1 MGTTVPWPFAATL
14 TQVKAEGPATLKNRP
29 NATMGHGGE
38 VSPSYERMTVTPNDQ
53 FSSVIVIIVVFAS
66 LFWNILYLSM
76 FSYLFLFC
84 FFLWFFRLY
93 CQRQAIQH
101 RRTGRRN
108 LGRPRKR

>member
-84 FFLWFFRLY
+84 VFY
-93 CQRQAIQH
+93 GSSGY
-101 RRTGRRN
+101 TGKD
-108 LGRPRKR
+108 KRFNIEGQVEGI